1 LRASGNSNVTP
12 FATAAAAKRHR
23 VSQPFRRLPVT
34 ADLFLALISS
44 STMLLFVA
52 FALAASML

>member
-1 LRASGNSNVTP
+1 VTP
-12 FATAAAAKRHR
+12 SATTAAAKRQR